1 MAFSRLYGSLEAKQG
16 LQPGSPLHLP
26 GGSPHYGRVAHS
38 TPQQESALTLSLPP
52 RVPAC
57 PLTGLRHVQPRD
69 ALIIIGGGLSFRA
82 GVWRRQRNEGNST
95 KFLEVTENT

>member
-16 LQPGSPLHLP
+16 LCPGSLLHLP
-26 GGSPHYGRVAHS
+26 GGSPHSERAAHG

-52 RVPAC
+52 RIPAC
-57 PLTGLRHVQPRD
+57 LVTGLRHVRPQD
-69 ALIIIGGGLSFRA
+69 SLITIGGGLSFRA

-95 KFLEVTENT
+95 KFL